1 MDAEALLE
9 RTPKR
14 PVHEPAD
21 RGNVGQTLQADLGAG
36 GDAQRRDRGGTEET
50 SAAAHN
56 GGLSGNSA
64 VQQPDQRPGGR
75 DRAARD
81 RIQHDRVEQPQKLE
95 EPVDENSA
103 GFSFSGEITQEDIDS
118 ALLAGSHVVGGK
130 FRIYQQ
136 FAKQESNADSR
147 RH

>member
-64 VQQPDQRPGGR
+64 VQGGG

-81 RIQHDRVEQPQKLE
+81 RIQPDHVEQPQKLE